1 MIGRLK
7 GLVDGVGDSWV
18 LIDVNGVCYLV
29 EGSGLMLSSL
39 PGHGEMVT
47 LAIETYVRED
57 QFRLFG
63 FLSEEERSWFK
74 LLLGVQGVGA
84 KVALAIQS
92 VLSVGE
98 LSQAVMMQDKTMVS
112 RAPGV
117 GPKVA
122 QRIVQELKDKIPE
135 TSFVVAGQGAPV
147 GGASHDAGVADNP
160 DVNSTVSDA
169 LSALTNLG
177 YARSQ
182 AHVALVTVMGQ
193 MNQSDDEAATISTE
207 ALIKSAL
214 KELAE
219 NG

>member
-7 GLVDGVGDSWV
+7 GLVDGVGDGWV

-29 EGSGLMLSSL
+29 EGSGRMLSSL
-39 PGHGEMVT
+39 PGQGELVT
-47 LAIETYVRED
+47 LAIEAYVRED

-92 VLSVGE
+92 VLSVSE
-98 LSQAVMMQDKTMVS
+98 LSQAVMAQDKTMVS

-122 QRIVQELKDKIPE
+122 QRIVQELKDKVPE
-135 TSFVVAGQGAPV
+135 ASFVVAGQGASS
-147 GGASHDAGVADNP
+147 GGASADAGDMNQP
-160 DVNSTVSDA
+160 DMNTTVSDA

-182 AHVALVTVMGQ
+182 AHVAVMTVMGQ
-193 MNQSDDEAATISTE
+193 LNQSEDEGETLSTE

>member
-7 GLVDGVGDSWV
+7 GLVDGVGDGWV

-29 EGSGLMLSSL
+29 EGSGRMLSSL
-39 PGHGEMVT
+39 PGQGELVT

-92 VLSVGE
+92 VLSVSE
-98 LSQAVMMQDKTMVS
+98 LSQAVMAQDKSMVS

-122 QRIVQELKDKIPE
+122 QRIVQELKDKVPE
-135 TSFVVAGQGAPV
+135 ASFVVAGHGASA
-147 GGASHDAGVADNP
+147 GGASDDAGDMNQP
-160 DVNSTVSDA
+160 DMNTTVSDA
-169 LSALTNLG
+169 MSALTNLG

-182 AHVALVTVMGQ
+182 AHVAVMTVMGQ
-193 MNQSDDEAATISTE
+193 LNQSEDEGETLSTE

>member
-7 GLVDGVGDSWV
+7 GLVDGVGDGWV

-29 EGSGLMLSSL
+29 EGSVRMLSSL
-39 PGHGEMVT
+39 PGQGEMVT

-98 LSQAVMMQDKTMVS
+98 LSKAVMTQDKTMVS

-135 TSFVVAGQGAPV
+135 ASFVVTGQGAPV

-182 AHVALVTVMGQ
+182 AHVAVMTVMGQ

-207 ALIKSAL
+207 ALIKRAL

>member
-7 GLVDGVGDSWV
+7 GLVDGVGDGWV
-18 LIDVNGVCYLV
+18 LIDVNGVCYIV
-29 EGSGLMLSSL
+29 EGSGRMLSSL
-39 PGHGEMVT
+39 PGQGELVT

-92 VLSVGE
+92 VLSVSE
-98 LSQAVMMQDKTMVS
+98 LSQAVMAQDKTMVS

-122 QRIVQELKDKIPE
+122 QRIVQELKDKVPE
-135 TSFVVAGQGAPV
+135 ASFVVAGQGASA
-147 GGASHDAGVADNP
+147 GGIGDDAGVTDNP
-160 DVNSTVSDA
+160 DMNTTVSDA

-182 AHVALVTVMGQ
+182 AHVAVMTVMGQ
-193 MNQSDDEAATISTE
+193 INQSDDEASTLSTE
-207 ALIKSAL
+207 VLIKSAL

>member
-7 GLVDGVGDSWV
+7 GLVDGVGDGWV

-29 EGSGLMLSSL
+29 EGSGRMLSSL
-39 PGHGEMVT
+39 PGQGELVT

-92 VLSVGE
+92 VLSVSE
-98 LSQAVMMQDKTMVS
+98 LSQAVMAQDKTMVS

-122 QRIVQELKDKIPE
+122 QRIVQELKDKVPE
-135 TSFVVAGQGAPV
+135 ASFVVAGHGASA
-147 GGASHDAGVADNP
+147 GGASDDAGDMNQP
-160 DVNSTVSDA
+160 DMNTTVSDA
-169 LSALTNLG
+169 LSALTNLE

-182 AHVALVTVMGQ
+182 AHVAVMTVMGQ
-193 MNQSDDEAATISTE
+193 LNQSEDGAETFSTE

>member
-7 GLVDGVGDSWV
+7 GLVDGVGDGWV

-29 EGSGLMLSSL
+29 EGSGRMLSSL
-39 PGHGEMVT
+39 PGQGEFVT

-92 VLSVGE
+92 VLSVSE
-98 LSQAVMMQDKTMVS
+98 LSQAVMAQDKTMVS

-122 QRIVQELKDKIPE
+122 QRIVQELKDKVPE
-135 TSFVVAGQGAPV
+135 ASFVVAGHGASA
-147 GGASHDAGVADNP
+147 GGASDDAGDMNQP
-160 DVNSTVSDA
+160 DMNTTVSDA

-182 AHVALVTVMGQ
+182 AHVAVMTVMGQ
-193 MNQSDDEAATISTE
+193 LNQSEDGAETFSTE

>member
-7 GLVDGVGDSWV
+7 GLVDGVGDGWV

-29 EGSGLMLSSL
+29 EGSGRMLSSL
-39 PGHGEMVT
+39 PGQGELVT

-92 VLSVGE
+92 VLSVSE
-98 LSQAVMMQDKTMVS
+98 LSQAVMAQDKTMVS

-122 QRIVQELKDKIPE
+122 QRIVQELKDKVPE
-135 TSFVVAGQGAPV
+135 ASFVVAGQGASA
-147 GGASHDAGVADNP
+147 GGIGDDAGVTDNP
-160 DVNSTVSDA
+160 DMNTTVSDA

-182 AHVALVTVMGQ
+182 AHVAVMTVMGQ
-193 MNQSDDEAATISTE
+193 INQSDDEASTLSTE
-207 ALIKSAL
+207 VLIKSAL

>member
-7 GLVDGVGDSWV
+7 GLVDGVGDGWV

-29 EGSGLMLSSL
+29 EGSGRMLSSL
-39 PGHGEMVT
+39 PGQGELVT

-92 VLSVGE
+92 VLSVSE
-98 LSQAVMMQDKTMVS
+98 LSRAVMAQDKTMVS

-122 QRIVQELKDKIPE
+122 QRIVQELKDKVPE
-135 TSFVVAGQGAPV
+135 ASFVVAGHGASA
-147 GGASHDAGVADNP
+147 GGASDDAGDMNQP
-160 DVNSTVSDA
+160 DMNTTVSDA

-182 AHVALVTVMGQ
+182 AHVAVMTVMGQ
-193 MNQSDDEAATISTE
+193 LNQSEDGAETFSTE

>member
-7 GLVDGVGDSWV
+7 GLVDGVGDGWV

-29 EGSGLMLSSL
+29 EGSGRMLSSL
-39 PGHGEMVT
+39 PGQGELVT

-92 VLSVGE
+92 VLSVSE
-98 LSQAVMMQDKTMVS
+98 LSQAVMAQDKTMVS

-122 QRIVQELKDKIPE
+122 QRIVQELKDKVPE
-135 TSFVVAGQGAPV
+135 ASFVVAGHGASA
-147 GGASHDAGVADNP
+147 GGASDDAGDMNQP
-160 DVNSTVSDA
+160 DMNTTVSDA
-169 LSALTNLG
+169 MSALTNLG

-182 AHVALVTVMGQ
+182 AHVAVMTVMGQ
-193 MNQSDDEAATISTE
+193 LNQSEDGAETLSTE

>member
-7 GLVDGVGDSWV
+7 GLVDGVGDGWV

-29 EGSGLMLSSL
+29 EGSGRMLSSL
-39 PGHGEMVT
+39 PGQGELVT

-92 VLSVGE
+92 VLSVSE
-98 LSQAVMMQDKTMVS
+98 LLQAVIAQDKTMVS

-122 QRIVQELKDKIPE
+122 QRIVQELKDKVPE
-135 TSFVVAGQGAPV
+135 ASFVVAGQGASA
-147 GGASHDAGVADNP
+147 GGIGDDAGVTDNP
-160 DVNSTVSDA
+160 DMNTTVSDA

-182 AHVALVTVMGQ
+182 AHVAVMTVMGQ
-193 MNQSDDEAATISTE
+193 INQSDDEASTLSTE
-207 ALIKSAL
+207 VLIKSAL

>member
-135 TSFVVAGQGAPV
+135 TSFVVAGQGAPA

-193 MNQSDDEAATISTE
+193 MNQSDAEAATISTE

>member
-7 GLVDGVGDSWV
+7 GLVDGVGDGWV

-29 EGSGLMLSSL
+29 EGSGRMLSSL
-39 PGHGEMVT
+39 PGQGELVT

-92 VLSVGE
+92 GLSVSE
-98 LSQAVMMQDKTMVS
+98 LSQAVMAQDKTMVS

-122 QRIVQELKDKIPE
+122 QRIVQELKDKVPE
-135 TSFVVAGQGAPV
+135 ASFVVAGHGASA
-147 GGASHDAGVADNP
+147 GGASDDAGDMNQP
-160 DVNSTVSDA
+160 DMNTTASDA

-182 AHVALVTVMGQ
+182 AHVAVMTVMGQ
-193 MNQSDDEAATISTE
+193 LNQSEDGAETLSTE

>member
-7 GLVDGVGDSWV
+7 GLVDGVGDGWV
-18 LIDVNGVCYLV
+18 MIDVNGVCYLV
-29 EGSGLMLSSL
+29 EGSGRMLSSL
-39 PGHGEMVT
+39 PSHGEMVT

-98 LSQAVMMQDKTMVS
+98 LSQAVMTQDKIMVS

-135 TSFVVAGQGAPV
+135 ASFVVAGQGAPV
-147 GGASHDAGVADNP
+147 GVASHEAGVADNP
-160 DVNSTVSDA
+160 GVNSAVSDA

-182 AHVALVTVMGQ
+182 ANVVVMTVMGQ
-193 MNQSDDEAATISTE
+193 MNQSDDEAATISAE
-207 ALIKSAL
+207 ALIKRAL

>member
-135 TSFVVAGQGAPV
+135 TSFVVVGQGAPA